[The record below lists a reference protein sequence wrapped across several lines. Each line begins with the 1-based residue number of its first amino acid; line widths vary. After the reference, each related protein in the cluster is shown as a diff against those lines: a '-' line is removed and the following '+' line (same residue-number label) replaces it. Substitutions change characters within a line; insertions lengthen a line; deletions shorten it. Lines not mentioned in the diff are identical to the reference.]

1 MEESESLVST
11 RRWFSSASSEPPA
24 FLCLFLSSC
33 SSLPYQAL
41 LCHLAH
47 GWMIYVMV
55 WLTPSFP
62 PSVNHYLLSQ
72 PYNCPE
78 YVTLLFRDIPWLPT
92 YEVKSRLSSWH
103 QRSVHFLSVC
113 FLSLQFTLI
122 FTVYF
127 LSFSFPMYFYQN
139 WFTNCIKNILYSVF
153 HSKNTY
159 WLLSMSSSAC

>member
-1 MEESESLVST
+1 MVTQPIWAPLVCFCQSNPQQYMGFCSWSVEQWAVMCCLARKNGCLGESPDH
-11 RRWFSSASSEPPA
+11 AIAMP
-24 FLCLFLSSC
+24 LCK
-33 SSLPYQAL
+33 Y
-41 LCHLAH
+41 
-47 GWMIYVMV
+47 
-55 WLTPSFP
+55 
-62 PSVNHYLLSQ
+62 YLLSQ

-159 WLLSMSSSAC
+159 